1 MKNFSVIIL
10 MTFCVVKI
18 SPQQVRHSED
28 VSKSEI
34 KSFSDSLKKDAL
46 NKIKEK
52 EKADLVVK
60 NNKGYIENL
69 EKKLNQKSTSKK
81 ENEQVYLVKKVTK
94 KTKQISISE
103 TPKIDSIQP
112 KKELE
117 FVYLTYE
124 RCDEMRS
131 FFGKILYKDDCK
143 KWVLDSIQISK

>member
-10 MTFCVVKI
+10 LTFCVVKI

-28 VSKSEI
+28 ISKSEI
-34 KSFSDSLKKDAL
+34 KDFSDSLKKDAL
-46 NKIKEK
+46 SKIKEK

-69 EKKLNQKSTSKK
+69 EKKLNQKSNPKK
-81 ENEQVYLVKKVTK
+81 EKEQIYLVKKVK
-94 KTKQISISE
+94 KKQKQISISE
-103 TPKIDSIQP
+103 TPKVDTIQQ
-112 KKELE
+112 KKEIE
-117 FVYLTYE
+117 FIYLTYE

-143 KWVLDSIQISK
+143 KWVSDSILISK